1 LCTVQDLSFGG
12 LGFSCQ
18 GNLTDALRANNQLGN
33 STLSIPGMSDISCD
47 LEARSFE
54 FRRKPYRHT
63 VVGARFVSLTGTAEK
78 QLEQY
83 LTLLQR
89 QQRRE
94 STRD

>member
-1 LCTVQDLSFGG
+1 VLNLSQTG

-18 GNLTDALRANNQLGN
+18 GNLTDALRQGPLLRNCVL
-33 STLSIPGMSDISCD
+33 TIPGQPEIACD

-54 FRRKPYRHT
+54 FRKQPHRHT
-63 VVGARFVSLTGTAEK
+63 VVGARIDNLAPAAAK

-83 LTLLQR
+83 LVLTQR

-94 STRD
+94 TVRR